1 MSTPRSQPP
10 ARRSPRVIGG
20 LVAALLVTAIG
31 FGLLVPLW
39 PAVTVDHDEDRLAA
53 WRTEAFTLSYI
64 HSIDGLPIE
73 EDLRVTE
80 GELVVERTRLKQFG
94 AGMGHI
100 DGEGQ
105 GRADGDWW
113 VVDDLE
119 RDIGSQMHLRAG
131 ATRIDH
137 RITSAEHELRLSVC
151 LPGERI
157 TISAARVSTLTLFT
171 TPDDPACA
179 GDTYQN
185 EEDS

>member
-1 MSTPRSQPP
+1 M
-10 ARRSPRVIGG
+10 IGV
-20 LVAALLVTAIG
+20 LVATILGVV
-31 FGLLVPLW
+31 GLAAGLFIPLW
-39 PAVTVDHDEDRLAA
+39 PAVTVNHGEDRLAA

-100 DGEGQ
+100 AGEGQ
-105 GRADGDWW
+105 GHADGDWW

-137 RITSAEHELRLSVC
+137 RMTSAEHELRLSAC

-157 TISAARVSTLTLFT
+157 TISAARVSALTLFT

-179 GDTYQN
+179 GDTHQN